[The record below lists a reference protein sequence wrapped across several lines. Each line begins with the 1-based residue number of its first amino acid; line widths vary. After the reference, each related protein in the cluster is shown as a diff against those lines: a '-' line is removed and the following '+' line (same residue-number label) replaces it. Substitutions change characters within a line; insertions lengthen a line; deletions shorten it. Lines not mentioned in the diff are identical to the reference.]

1 MEIEFEIQ
9 GNTFSKST
17 ENPFN
22 LDTKRL
28 VEEFKKYISE
38 RNIHMEDIDLEGL
51 ISRMI
56 KGVFGCEE
64 GCPADA
70 KRLVAEGYDGF
81 KLEYIEGGIL
91 KAEYDMGNSGILSV
105 KVFPDF

>member
-22 LDTKRL
+22 LDTRKL
-28 VEEFKKYISE
+28 IEEFKKYLSDK
-38 RNIHMEDIDLEGL
+38 NITIEDVDLEGL
-51 ISRMI
+51 IPQMI

-91 KAEYDMGNSGILSV
+91 KAEYDMGNRIILSV

>member
-17 ENPFN
+17 ENPFS
-22 LDTKRL
+22 LDTRKL
-28 VEEFKKYISE
+28 VEEFKNYLSDK
-38 RNIHMEDIDLEGL
+38 NIDIEDIDLEGL
-51 ISRMI
+51 IPRMI

-91 KAEYDMGNSGILSV
+91 KAEYDMGDSITLSV

>member
-1 MEIEFEIQ
+1 MEIEFEIH
-9 GNTFSKST
+9 GNTYSKTT

-22 LDTKRL
+22 LDTKQL
-28 VEEFKKYISE
+28 VEEFKKYLSE
-38 RNIHMEDIDLEGL
+38 RSIYIKDVDLEGL
-51 ISRMI
+51 IPRMI

-91 KAEYDMGNSGILSV
+91 KAEYDMGDSVTLSV
-105 KVFPDF
+105 KVFPDY

>member
-9 GNTFSKST
+9 GNTYSKT
-17 ENPFN
+17 TKNPFN
-22 LDTKRL
+22 LDIKQL
-28 VEEFKKYISE
+28 VEEFKKYLSE
-38 RNIHMEDIDLEGL
+38 RNIYIENIDLEGL
-51 ISRMI
+51 IPRMI
-56 KGVFGCEE
+56 KGVFGCEG

-70 KRLVAEGYDGF
+70 KRLVSEGYDGF

-91 KAEYDMGNSGILSV
+91 KAEYDMGNSVILSV